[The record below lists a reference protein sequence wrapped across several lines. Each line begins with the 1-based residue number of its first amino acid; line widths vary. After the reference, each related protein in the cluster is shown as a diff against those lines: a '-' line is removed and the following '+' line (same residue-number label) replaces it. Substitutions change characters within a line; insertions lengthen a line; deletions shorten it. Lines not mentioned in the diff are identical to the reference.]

1 MKKKQSIIVLIL
13 SLALTVL
20 LGFTVIR
27 GWGPTGTGSM
37 GNIRTGLDLSGGVSI
52 TYQAVEANPSQEDM
66 DDTVNKLEQRVQQY
80 SNEALVYQQGLNRI
94 SIEIPGATD
103 ANAILE
109 ELGKPGSLQFVDEN
123 GNVVLDGTDIA
134 GAEGVARV
142 DQTTGQRQYVVEL
155 NMTSEGTSKFA
166 EATRENINKVI
177 SIVYDG
183 TTVSSPQVNSVIT
196 NGQAVIEGMTSLEE
210 AKSLAS
216 TIRIGALSLELEEVY
231 SNVVGAQ
238 LGQEALETSVI
249 AGTIGLLI
257 VGVFM
262 ILVYRISG
270 LAAAWALV
278 IFAFLDLIFL
288 NAFDI
293 TLTLPGIA
301 GVVLTIGMAV
311 DANVIIYAR
320 MREELTAGR
329 GIHGAIQAGF
339 HKAFSAIFDG
349 NITTLIAAA
358 VLYALG
364 NGSIR
369 GFAVTLAIGVILSMF
384 SALVVSRWLSYA
396 FYGVGAKSEKLYGT
410 IKPRKPFNFVGK
422 RRLVFILSAILVLSA
437 PAGLAVYQANSG
449 KALNFSLDFIGGTA
463 STVDFGED
471 MSLTDLDHEV
481 QPVVAEVTGDNNIQF
496 QKVSGSNQVIIK
508 TRELDLQ
515 ERQTLTDTLKEH
527 FSQVDTASVTAENIS
542 ATMSSEM
549 RQNAVLA
556 VVIAVIL
563 MLISI
568 WIRFRDLRFAT
579 SAILALLHDVIVVLS
594 FYAWFR
600 FSVGNTF
607 IAVML
612 TILGYSINS
621 TIVIFDRIRENL
633 PAMQVES
640 LRTVVNASITQTL
653 TRTLYSS
660 LTTFITI
667 FVLFLMGVPA
677 VREFALP
684 IIVGIVCGAYTSV
697 CLTGALW
704 YVMKTRLGKN
714 RVIDALPEQSLPEKN
729 TEDAEKKVPEDSGR
743 SGEKQ
748 TARKTG
754 NKTEKSGQQG
764 AKKPLQSTKRKK
776 HRRKY

>member
-563 MLISI
+563 MLIYI

-633 PAMQVES
+633 PAMQGES

-748 TARKTG
+748 TAQKTG

>member
-1 MKKKQSIIVLIL
+1 M
-13 SLALTVL
+13 
-20 LGFTVIR
+20 
-27 GWGPTGTGSM
+27 
-37 GNIRTGLDLSGGVSI
+37 
-52 TYQAVEANPSQEDM
+52 
-66 DDTVNKLEQRVQQY
+66 QQY

-142 DQTTGQRQYVVEL
+142 DRTTGQRQYVVEL

-481 QPVVAEVTGDNNIQF
+481 QPVVAGSHRRQQYSVPEGQRK
-496 QKVSGSNQVIIK
+496 QSGYYQ
-508 TRELDLQ
+508 D
-515 ERQTLTDTLKEH
+515 
-527 FSQVDTASVTAENIS
+527 
-542 ATMSSEM
+542 
-549 RQNAVLA
+549 
-556 VVIAVIL
+556 
-563 MLISI
+563 
-568 WIRFRDLRFAT
+568 
-579 SAILALLHDVIVVLS
+579 
-594 FYAWFR
+594 
-600 FSVGNTF
+600 
-607 IAVML
+607 
-612 TILGYSINS
+612 
-621 TIVIFDRIRENL
+621 
-633 PAMQVES
+633 
-640 LRTVVNASITQTL
+640 
-653 TRTLYSS
+653 
-660 LTTFITI
+660 
-667 FVLFLMGVPA
+667 
-677 VREFALP
+677 
-684 IIVGIVCGAYTSV
+684 
-697 CLTGALW
+697 TGA
-704 YVMKTRLGKN
+704 GS
-714 RVIDALPEQSLPEKN
+714 A
-729 TEDAEKKVPEDSGR
+729 
-743 SGEKQ
+743 
-748 TARKTG
+748 
-754 NKTEKSGQQG
+754 G
-764 AKKPLQSTKRKK
+764 APDPD
-776 HRRKY
+776 